1 MNEIP
6 MFFGARG
13 QRLFGVLHQAAP
25 MAEPGCGWVFCHPFA
40 EEKLWAHRV
49 FVGMARHLAAQGM
62 PVLRFDYR
70 GYGDSDGAFEQFT
83 MADHIADVRTAVDK
97 LQETAPEISGVGL
110 LGLRYGATLALL
122 AATENPDIERLV
134 LWDPVVDMAQYLQ
147 DQLRTNLTTQMVLH
161 GKVIENRDQL
171 VARIRAN
178 QPVNVDGYD
187 LTNPFFDQACAV
199 RPLEAAVR
207 VSVPVQII
215 EIARASQAARADLR
229 ALADALPEARL
240 QRVEELQFWK
250 ELKQFVR
257 HSPALAEALDA
268 WMEAACA

>member
-1 MNEIP
+1 
-6 MFFGARG
+6 MFFGAPG
-13 QRLFGVLHQAAP
+13 ERLFGVLHETDAA
-25 MAEPGCGWVFCHPFA
+25 ADLGCGWVFCHPFA
-40 EEKLWAHRV
+40 EEKLWSHRV
-49 FVGMARHLAAQGM
+49 FVGMARHLAARGM

-83 MADHIADVRTAVDK
+83 LADHIADVRTAVRK
-97 LQETAPEISGVGL
+97 LRSTVPGISGVGL

-122 AATENPDIERLV
+122 TAAENPDVERLV
-134 LWDPVVDMAQYLQ
+134 LWDPVVDMAQYLH

-161 GKVIENRDQL
+161 GKVIENREQL

-187 LTNPFFDQACAV
+187 LANPFFDQACAA

-215 EIARASQAARADLR
+215 EIARASQAARSDLQL
-229 ALADALPEARL
+229 LADAFPDARL
-240 QRVEELQFWK
+240 QRIEELQFWK

-257 HSPALAEALDA
+257 HSPALADAVDA
-268 WMEAACA
+268 WMETACV